1 MRPLCF
7 VLMPF
12 GEKMDHKGRTID
24 FNQVYELLI
33 KPAIE
38 ACDIEPIRADE
49 ELLGGA
55 IHIPMF
61 ERLILCDYAIAD
73 LTSLNANVFYELG
86 LRHAIKAHTTIPIFA
101 FEKDLP
107 FDLKMQRV
115 LNYSLD
121 ETGKLIDVKADKSK
135 LIEHLEY
142 CKEHKHTDSPVFQLI
157 DGWQVSHNLSHEKT
171 DVFRKQAIYEN
182 DLKEQLS
189 NARIE
194 GEDAVLKMMEA
205 LKPLKEKSVGVVI
218 DLYLSLRGIK
228 AWDEMVACYHEMDKP
243 LQKTKMVR
251 EQLGLAL
258 NRSRAS
264 EKAKEVLE
272 AVIEEYGA
280 DPETNGILGRVF
292 KDLFE
297 EAKKNGDPLKAAGYL
312 KQAIKSYKE
321 GFDADWRDAYPGVN
335 LVTLLELKGDE
346 KQLKEY
352 LPIVQFAN
360 KRKIESSEPDYWD
373 LATHG
378 ELFVLGEQYQ
388 HAFEAFSEAIAL
400 IPPNEDW
407 MLDTTLKNLNIIL
420 DSRKEKGDDDQEL
433 AQLIAKLKKIE

>member
-1 MRPLCF
+1 MKPLCF

-12 GEKMDHKGRTID
+12 GEKVDHKGRTID
-24 FNQVYELLI
+24 FNEVYEVLI

-55 IHIPMF
+55 IHTPMF

-86 LRHAIKAHTTIPIFA
+86 LRHAIKAHTTLPIFA
-101 FEKDLP
+101 FDTDLP
-107 FDLKMQRV
+107 FDLKMQRT
-115 LNYSLD
+115 LPYALD
-121 ETGKLIDVKADKSK
+121 ETGKLTAVKEDKAR
-135 LIEHLEY
+135 LVEHLEY
-142 CKEHKHTDSPVFQLI
+142 AKEHKHTDSPVFQLI
-157 DGWQVSHNLSHEKT
+157 DGWQISHNLSHEKT

-189 NARIE
+189 DARIE
-194 GEDAVLKMMEA
+194 GKEAVLKMMEV
-205 LKPLKEKSVGVVI
+205 LKPVKEKSVGVII
-218 DLYLSLRGIK
+218 DLFLSLRGIK
-228 AWDEMVACYHEMDKP
+228 AWDEMVSCYNAMDKP

-258 NRSRAS
+258 NRSGAS

-272 AVIEEYGA
+272 GVLKDYGA

-292 KDLFE
+292 KDLYE
-297 EAKKNGDPLKAAGYL
+297 KAKKNGEALKAAGYL

-321 GFDADWRDAYPGVN
+321 GFDADWRDAYPGIN
-335 LVTLLELKGDE
+335 LVTLLELQGDD
-346 KQLKEY
+346 KQLQHY

-360 KRKIESSEPDYWD
+360 KRKMESGQPDYWD
-373 LATHG
+373 LATDA
-378 ELFVLGEQYQ
+378 ELFVLGSQYQ
-388 HAFEAFSEAIAL
+388 NAFEALSEAITL
-400 IPPNEDW
+400 IPPNETW
-407 MLDTTLKNLNIIL
+407 MLETTLKNLNIIL
-420 DSRKEKGDDDQEL
+420 ESREEKGDSDTALAEL
-433 AQLIAKLKKIE
+433 IEEFKKYS